1 MASVRSL
8 VFAAISFCAIAPAGV
23 AQQDIRPITVA
34 RLDQLIKGLEAEKA
48 FWAPIWTRDRKTV
61 DSLERARPQTDPMD
75 PGGLRK
81 RVATYETCK
90 QGVAERDP
98 EVKQLIQSI
107 QGAMAKMTTA
117 QQMEFGQAANQL
129 QQREEA
135 AEAAN
140 DAAAIAAV
148 DADVGALYA
157 KYMSMTPANFKRLSA
172 RIRAATLQQCGPAVR
187 APTQQQQDSIASAMS
202 SQEQVMLV
210 SDTLTS
216 DVGMRTSGL
225 GDNYPL
231 LRELITMYL
240 ASPESYS
247 GRSEGALTAA
257 ERAAIKLR
265 EVKLKA
271 LLEFLD
277 SRGGWDS

>member
-8 VFAAISFCAIAPAGV
+8 VFAVLSFCAVATAAS
-23 AQQDIRPITVA
+23 AQQSIRPITLA
-34 RLDQLIKGLEAEKA
+34 RLDHLIKGLEAEKA
-48 FWAPIWTRDRKTV
+48 FWGPIWARDRKTA
-61 DSLERARPQTDPMD
+61 DSVEHARPQMDASD

-81 RVATYETCK
+81 RAETYESCK
-90 QGVAERDP
+90 QGIAERDP
-98 EVKQLIQSI
+98 EVKQFIQSV

-129 QQREEA
+129 QQRQEA
-135 AEAAN
+135 AEATN
-140 DAAAIAAV
+140 DAAAIAAI
-148 DADVGALYA
+148 DADVGALYV
-157 KYMSMTPANFKRLSA
+157 KYLGMTPANYKRLST
-172 RIRAATLQQCGPAVR
+172 RIRTQTMQQCGRAVH
-187 APTQQQQDSIASAMS
+187 APTQQEQDSIANAMS
-202 SQEQVMLV
+202 SQPEVTVV

-216 DVGMRTSGL
+216 DVGMRASGL
-225 GDNYPL
+225 GDSYPL

-257 ERAAIKLR
+257 ERAAIKQR